1 MEEKEFEAKLRSV
14 NEVKFPLV
22 KAAFKGNDGNVYIGM
37 MLIDTG
43 SVDCILNKS
52 VLSLID
58 SSLIR
63 EDDKK
68 VIQSIQSD
76 ANTCQG
82 VDFTFK
88 MGNEIFSDIFYVNE
102 EIDFNQMFEG
112 FIGIIGHEFL
122 RKQQLVLD
130 YSCKTLHGSYG
141 NLGNPCDYDFFFPM
155 EYGIKQYNIPVVGL
169 VYGNKEYIMVADSGA
184 NDTVITQFVID
195 ESGASANAESGN
207 GSVVGFNNKPMDT
220 SIQEVNL
227 CLLSIGGTE
236 QEPKLCSYKDNVQV
250 VGEHKYLMDNLK
262 DSDGN
267 ELPPISGLLSSAF
280 MLEHK
285 WVMDFGAGVMYSN
298 NVEHKDSIAKTSPNQ
313 EKSSSF

>member
-22 KAAFKGNDGNVYIGM
+22 KAAFKGKDGNVYIGM
-37 MLIDTG
+37 ILIDTG

-68 VIQSIQSD
+68 VIHSVQSD
-76 ANTCQG
+76 ANICQG

-88 MGNEIFSDIFYVNE
+88 MGNEVFSDIFYVNE

-112 FIGIIGHEFL
+112 FIGIIGHDFL
-122 RKQQLVLD
+122 RKHQLVLD
-130 YSCKTLHGSYG
+130 YSSKTLHGSYG
-141 NLGNPCDYDFFFPM
+141 NVGNPGDYDFFFPM

-169 VYGNKEYIMVADSGA
+169 VYGTKEYIIVADSGA

-195 ESGASANAESGN
+195 ESGSSANAELGN
-207 GSVVGFNNKPMDT
+207 GSVVGFNNKLMDT

-236 QEPKLCSYKDNVQV
+236 EEPKLCSYKDKVQV

-285 WVMDFGAGVMYSN
+285 WVLDFGAGAMYCN
-298 NVEHKDSIAKTSPNQ
+298 DVEHKDSIEKTD
-313 EKSSSF
+313 

>member
-1 MEEKEFEAKLRSV
+1 MRIHV
-14 NEVKFPLV
+14 
-22 KAAFKGNDGNVYIGM
+22 
-37 MLIDTG
+37 
-43 SVDCILNKS
+43 
-52 VLSLID
+52 
-58 SSLIR
+58 
-63 EDDKK
+63 
-68 VIQSIQSD
+68 
-76 ANTCQG
+76 
-82 VDFTFK
+82 K
-88 MGNEIFSDIFYVNE
+88 MGNEVFSDIFYVNE

-122 RKQQLVLD
+122 RKQQLMLD

-169 VYGNKEYIMVADSGA
+169 VYGTKEYIMVADSGA

-195 ESGASANAESGN
+195 ESGASANAKSSN

-236 QEPKLCSYKDNVQV
+236 QEPKLCSYKDKVQV
-250 VGEHKYLMDNLK
+250 VGEHKYLMDNIK
-262 DSDGN
+262 NSDGN

-285 WVMDFGAGVMYSN
+285 WVLDFGAGAMYCN
-298 NVEHKDSIAKTSPNQ
+298 DVEHKDSIAKTSPNQ
-313 EKSSSF
+313 ENVASL

>member
-14 NEVKFPLV
+14 DEVKFPLV
-22 KAAFKGNDGNVYIGM
+22 KAAFKGKDGNVYIGL

-68 VIQSIQSD
+68 SIHSIQSD
-76 ANTCQG
+76 ANICQG

-88 MGNEIFSDIFYVNE
+88 MGNKVFSDTFYVNE
-102 EIDFNQMFEG
+102 KLDFDQMFEG

-122 RKQQLVLD
+122 RKHQLVLD
-130 YSCKTLHGSYG
+130 YSLETLHNTNGTQGS
-141 NLGNPCDYDFFFPM
+141 PSDYDFFFPM

-195 ESGASANAESGN
+195 ESGASANAEMGK
-207 GSVVGFNNKPMDT
+207 GSVVGFNNKPIDT

-236 QEPKLCSYKDNVQV
+236 QEPRLCTYKDNVQAIS
-250 VGEHKYLMDNLK
+250 EHKYLMDSLK
-262 DSDGN
+262 DSDWN
-267 ELPPISGLLSSAF
+267 ELLPISGLLSSAF

-285 WVMDFGAGVMYSN
+285 WVLDFGVGIMYSN
-298 NVEHKDSIAKTSPNQ
+298 NLKREKTSQDGLNQ
-313 EKSSSF
+313 EKLSSL